1 MNEENQW
8 KNISKDFSDIT
19 NKIKENLINDDSV
32 NDLKETLE
40 TAKNSIK
47 NNVSDLLAAIEDSV
61 KDEEIKKEA
70 LIIVKKMKE
79 EFSKSFESIKDKIP
93 NTYTLG
99 IEESDSN
106 EEE

>member
-19 NKIKENLINDDSV
+19 NKIKENLINDESV

-70 LIIVKKMKE
+70 LMIVKKMKE
-79 EFSKSFESIKDKIP
+79 EFSKSFENIKDKIP
-93 NTYTLG
+93 NTYTID

>member
-79 EFSKSFESIKDKIP
+79 EFSKSFENIKDKIP
-93 NTYTLG
+93 NNHTLG